1 VGHLN
6 QQPGAIT
13 GVRFRAS
20 GAAMLQISQRDQGFR
35 HDVVILAAGQI
46 CDERDATG
54 VVLELLVVQTL
65 GLMAGHSSGPPR
77 DQMGLVPHVV
87 VRRVA
92 AVSRIAGQ

>member
-1 VGHLN
+1 
-6 QQPGAIT
+6 
-13 GVRFRAS
+13 
-20 GAAMLQISQRDQGFR
+20 MLQISQRDQGFR

-54 VVLELLVVQTL
+54 VVLELLVVEAL
-65 GLMAGHSSGPPR
+65 GLVAGQAGHCSGPPR
-77 DQMGLVPHVV
+77 ERLGLVPHVV